1 MAKYTEQMQ
10 RLFDRYRTE
19 VREAPATL
27 DDVYN
32 WATKE
37 GLWKARE
44 ESIRAQF
51 KEEMAKALREQYR
64 TDSAGR
70 RYRAKHAV
78 RYTIAGK
85 QLNLWGDIDKDPH
98 AYMEIAFAQRR
109 RRIAG
114 ELHQLKVDVDHF
126 NEANPN
132 DEPIQ
137 LSLNFEDDVL
147 ERLVDEG
154 LVEAA

>member
-1 MAKYTEQMQ
+1 MTCTRHCVAPIIAAVAIPVLLIGDAFAGDDWVQFEDETASRLIASAPLGATDTEEK
-10 RLFDRYRTE
+10 DY
-19 VREAPATL
+19 A
-27 DDVYN
+27 
-32 WATKE
+32 
-37 GLWKARE
+37 
-44 ESIRAQF
+44 
-51 KEEMAKALREQYR
+51 
-64 TDSAGR
+64 
-70 RYRAKHAV
+70 
-78 RYTIAGK
+78 
-85 QLNLWGDIDKDPH
+85 WGDIDKDPH